1 MNIFVNTLAN
11 IFSHIYIGCMSKRDN
26 YIRLTLS
33 DSEKKVIEAQANK
46 DGIRVAEWCRSS
58 LLTMVKI
65 SELRDKN
72 TEALFS
78 GADCTD
84 RP

>member
-1 MNIFVNTLAN
+1 
-11 IFSHIYIGCMSKRDN
+11 MSKREN

-33 DSEKKVIEAQANK
+33 DSEKKAIEAQANK
-46 DGIRVAEWCRSS
+46 DGVRTAEWCRNA

-65 SELRDKN
+65 SEMRDKN
-72 TEALFS
+72 TESLYI
-78 GADCTD
+78 GTDCTD